1 MAREKAHAALRA
13 TFEPT
18 PAARYLPQA
27 LDGHAT
33 GIERVGHRGPVDGRD
48 AGQEPGRRRTS
59 IEEIVD
65 RTELSGATGP
75 AAAGDACQPWI
86 DWLAQAGTEIAM
98 PLTTA
103 IDGMRMVAASGRLD
117 GADAA
122 RLLDDLSRARQAA
135 IVAQQLVRVATGQAR
150 HVPERLDLAA
160 TLRAVIAEH
169 RADGH
174 ARASTIVGAL
184 PAVTLE
190 ADPAL
195 VAQLVQT
202 LLDWAHEHAQSPVH
216 VSLDAMGAPRARPRL
231 ELRFRHAAPARPAN
245 GHGAPQAVMDT
256 LAWRLLLQLA
266 TLLQSTVH
274 RSLDAD
280 GCRLH
285 VEFLPAAAPVAVVPG
300 RRRARGGKA
309 APKPLAG
316 HHVLVVTPSHDLRQ
330 DVQQAV
336 RHLGLMID
344 VVASLD
350 EARSFCRDGLP
361 HAIVADATVGGAPL
375 LALQRDLLAE
385 APGLAVIEVGEH
397 HDGYRTSID
406 DAGQLARV
414 GRASL
419 GDGLPAVLLF
429 ELTRD
434 A

>member
-1 MAREKAHAALRA
+1 M
-13 TFEPT
+13 
-18 PAARYLPQA
+18 
-27 LDGHAT
+27 
-33 GIERVGHRGPVDGRD
+33 
-48 AGQEPGRRRTS
+48 
-59 IEEIVD
+59 D
-65 RTELSGATGP
+65 RTELSGATAP
-75 AAAGDACQPWI
+75 AGGGDACQPWI

-103 IDGMRMVAASGRLD
+103 IDGMRVVAASGRLD
-117 GADAA
+117 GAEAA

-160 TLRAVIAEH
+160 TLRAVVTEH
-169 RADGH
+169 GAGGRPRAT
-174 ARASTIVGAL
+174 SIVGAL

-202 LLDWAHEHAQSPVH
+202 MLDWAHEHAQSPVH
-216 VSLDAMGAPRARPRL
+216 VSLDAAGAPRARPRL
-231 ELRFRHAAPARPAN
+231 ELRFRHAAPVRSAN
-245 GHGAPQAVMDT
+245 GHDAPQAVMDT
-256 LAWRLLLQLA
+256 LAWRLLLQLSA
-266 TLLQSTVH
+266 LLRSTVH
-274 RSLDAD
+274 RTLDAD

-285 VEFLPAAAPVAVVPG
+285 VEFLPAGTPVAAVPG
-300 RRRARGGKA
+300 RRRGRGGKA
-309 APKPLAG
+309 TPKPLAG
-316 HHVLVVTPSHDLRQ
+316 HHVLVVTPSQEVRQ
-330 DVQQAV
+330 AVHQAV

-344 VVASLD
+344 FVASLD
-350 EARSFCRDGLP
+350 EARTFCRDGLP
-361 HAIVADATVGGAPL
+361 HAIVADASLGGDPL
-375 LALQRDLLAE
+375 LALQRELLAE